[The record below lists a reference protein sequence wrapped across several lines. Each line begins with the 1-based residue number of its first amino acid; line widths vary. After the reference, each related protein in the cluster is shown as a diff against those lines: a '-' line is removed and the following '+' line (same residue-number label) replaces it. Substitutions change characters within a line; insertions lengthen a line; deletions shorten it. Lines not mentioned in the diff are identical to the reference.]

1 MKGTLPK
8 FISQTKELIT
18 PGYIAKN
25 LGFSYVKIQ
34 KEIHPL
40 LGKNEKGEYLE
51 NESTRLQAANAIIDA
66 SIKALRN
73 VEAHDIKAL
82 FDAIREIGRLAKSKN
97 TAIKLKAVQTI
108 STMLDLVMVK
118 RIAAESY
125 VMTEVA
131 ERIAELK
138 KVKDGDNGKQMP
150 YVGVLEG

>member
-8 FISQTKELIT
+8 FITMTKELIT

-40 LGKNEKGEYLE
+40 LKDA

-73 VEAHDIKAL
+73 VEVHDVKAL
-82 FDAIREIGRLAKSKN
+82 FDAIKEIGRLAKSSNK
-97 TAIKLKAVQTI
+97 AVKLKAVQTI

-138 KVKDGDNGKQMP
+138 KVKDRDNGKQMP
-150 YVGVLEG
+150 YVSVLEG

>member
-1 MKGTLPK
+1 MKGALPK

-40 LGKNEKGEYLE
+40 LKDANE
-51 NESTRLQAANAIIDA
+51 NTRLQAANAIIDA

-73 VEAHDIKAL
+73 VESHDTKAL
-82 FDAIREIGRLAKSKN
+82 YDAVQEVGRLAKSSNKV
-97 TAIKLKAVQTI
+97 IKLKAVQTI

-138 KVKDGDNGKQMP
+138 KVKDRDNGKQMP
-150 YVGVLEG
+150 YVSVLEG